1 MRRSPNIDFIVPAWT
16 FKKRKRR
23 YSNASRELLQGVSS
37 GKTREHFPT
46 PEALQKQNGE
56 YVCARTAV
64 SGRSEQAARKNDCSD
79 STGASMEVHANWK
92 E

>member
-1 MRRSPNIDFIVPAWT
+1 MSPNIDFIVPAWP

-23 YSNASRELLQGVSS
+23 YSNVSRELLHGVSS
-37 GKTREHFPT
+37 GKAREHFPN

-56 YVCARTAV
+56 YVYARAAV

-79 STGASMEVHANWK
+79 STGASMEVYANWK